1 MSKPPDLSPAPA
13 DSRAHI
19 IASEPLVSDAHDG
32 INTTPTLAIARHTGA
47 GDGQVLSGGDGHGD
61 HAQADAHRGS
71 SGPSAGSE
79 PLQTSHDEQYGETPE
94 RDVTRVHTR
103 HSSNDLDVPRFT
115 RPKRT
120 STVGTAR
127 TTTRS
132 GSPPSPILNANRPPP
147 FSRKVTKS
155 LFVKPADQRV
165 SLVLSETV
173 VLND

>member
-32 INTTPTLAIARHTGA
+32 INITPTLAIARHTGA
-47 GDGQVLSGGDGHGD
+47 GDGQVFSGGDGHGD
-61 HAQADAHRGS
+61 NAQVDPHRDS
-71 SGPSAGSE
+71 SGLSAGSE
-79 PLQTSHDEQYGETPE
+79 PLQTSHDEQYGEIPE

-103 HSSNDLDVPRFT
+103 HSSNDLDVPRFA

-165 SLVLSETV
+165 SLMPSETV
-173 VLND
+173 SLND